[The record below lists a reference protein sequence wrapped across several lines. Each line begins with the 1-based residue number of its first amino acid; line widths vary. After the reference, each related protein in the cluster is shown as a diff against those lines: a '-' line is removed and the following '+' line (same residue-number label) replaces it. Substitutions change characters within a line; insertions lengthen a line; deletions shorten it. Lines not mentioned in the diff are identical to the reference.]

1 MRHSSMP
8 CSLCCVQSLIHLTLG
23 KLQTCLY
30 GASIIILYYTMFY
43 RKYFPACIHVMFI
56 FLCPVFIVILYIEVV
71 ASTLCCQGQGVEY
84 SIMLYT
90 NNIVY
95 LPQSSIFKNHAFYN
109 IVSHGIYLSN
119 LKKKSINLHLPGN
132 LSCYTNLCVCIFL

>member
-1 MRHSSMP
+1 MP
-8 CSLCCVQSLIHLTLG
+8 CPMCCVQSLIHLTLG

-30 GASIIILYYTMFY
+30 GASVIILYYTMLY

-95 LPQSSIFKNHAFYN
+95 LPQSSIFLKSCVLQYCISRHLFIKFEKKNQSIYICKAILVVIQIYVY
-109 IVSHGIYLSN
+109 VSFFN
-119 LKKKSINLHLPGN
+119 
-132 LSCYTNLCVCIFL
+132 T